1 MDLLDG
7 AASLIRPIFIDGAPS
22 LPLCCIPLRI
32 SPSMLFIFKNLI
44 YFAIHLLLCDANGQA
59 CRYFLCFG
67 LCAFVALLVSVSVSM
82 SVSMSL
88 MVRMSAAAQ
97 VSLLMLTGSCGWG
110 TGCTNSALAPMQYS
124 YQLLLY
130 SVPDFISRWKAHYFI
145 SGKKISCRTL

>member
-1 MDLLDG
+1 M
-7 AASLIRPIFIDGAPS
+7 R
-22 LPLCCIPLRI
+22 
-32 SPSMLFIFKNLI
+32 
-44 YFAIHLLLCDANGQA
+44 
-59 CRYFLCFG
+59 
-67 LCAFVALLVSVSVSM
+67 AFVALLVSVSLSVSVSVSM
-82 SVSMSL
+82 SVSMSV

-124 YQLLLY
+124 YQLLVY